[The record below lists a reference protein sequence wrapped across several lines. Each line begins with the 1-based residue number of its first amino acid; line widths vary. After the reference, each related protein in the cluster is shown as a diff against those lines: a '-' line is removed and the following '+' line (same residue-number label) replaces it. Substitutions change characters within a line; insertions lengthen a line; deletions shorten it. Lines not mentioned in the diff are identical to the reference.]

1 MIVFHIGDVNTI
13 SGIHAART
21 MCSTKKRSIPRIQSS
36 TYLDLYM
43 LNKEKERLLKEAER
57 LDLRITVIKK
67 RLEEINLEMDKLQDA
82 EIISDAGGGKI
93 NPSGR
98 ASNQKKGVKK
108 EWKKM
113 PLNY

>member
-1 MIVFHIGDVNTI
+1 MRDVNTL
-13 SGIHAART
+13 SGIHTVRT
-21 MCSTKKRSIPRIQSS
+21 MISTKKHSIPRMQSS

-57 LDLRITVIKK
+57 LDLRNTVIKK
-67 RLEEINLEMDKLQDA
+67 RLEEIKLEADKLQDA
-82 EIISDAGGGKI
+82 ENAANGTGGKI

-98 ASNQKKGVKK
+98 AFNQKNEVKK

>member
-1 MIVFHIGDVNTI
+1 MRDVNTI
-13 SGIHAART
+13 SGIHVLRT
-21 MCSTKKRSIPRIQSS
+21 MHSTKKRSIPRIKSS

-43 LNKEKERLLKEAER
+43 LNKEKERLLKEVKR
-57 LDLRITVIKK
+57 LDLRTNVIKK

-82 EIISDAGGGKI
+82 GIDSKASGGNI

-98 ASNQKKGVKK
+98 ASNQKNGVKK

>member
-1 MIVFHIGDVNTI
+1 MRDVNTL
-13 SGIHAART
+13 SGIHTVRT
-21 MCSTKKRSIPRIQSS
+21 MISTKKHSIPRIQSS
-36 TYLDLYM
+36 IYLDLYM
-43 LNKEKERLLKEAER
+43 LKKEKERLLKEAER

-67 RLEEINLEMDKLQDA
+67 RLEEISLEMDKLQDT
-82 EIISDAGGGKI
+82 EIISNAGGGNI

-98 ASNQKKGVKK
+98 AFNKKNVVKK

>member
-1 MIVFHIGDVNTI
+1 MRDVNTI
-13 SGIHAART
+13 SGIHAVRT

-43 LNKEKERLLKEAER
+43 LNKEKERLLKETER
-57 LDLRITVIKK
+57 LDLRNTVIKK
-67 RLEEINLEMDKLQDA
+67 RLEEINLETDKLQDA
-82 EIISDAGGGKI
+82 EIVSNAGRGKI

-98 ASNQKKGVKK
+98 AFNQKNKVKK

>member
-1 MIVFHIGDVNTI
+1 MRDVNTI
-13 SGIHAART
+13 SGIHAVRT
-21 MCSTKKRSIPRIQSS
+21 MCSTKKRSIPKIQSS

-43 LNKEKERLLKEAER
+43 LNKEKERLLKEVER
-57 LDLRITVIKK
+57 LDLRNTVIKK
-67 RLEEINLEMDKLQDA
+67 RLEEINLETDKLLDT
-82 EIISDAGGGKI
+82 ETVSEAGEGKI

-98 ASNQKKGVKK
+98 AFNQKNEVKK